1 MKNQHLSIKPAA
13 KTVVT
18 ELQFFWEIYRIPLMQ
33 HYNAVVKLLK
43 LFNKMRAIIKKSSHA
58 GDKQKEQESNFINN
72 LDRLFDIARRNAL
85 NLIKNDKDKQFL
97 ILQREVGRPGS
108 AFARVKKGKIEEEP
122 TTEPEP
128 SLESQSATSV
138 FTIDGGDEKPSTSRA
153 FSERSKSKIMTP
165 ILAATLD
172 RIGLS
177 DRNAMYVISAVLT
190 SAGLNL
196 GTDKV
201 ERLPVLVSSGANVQL
216 LGVPKLSSGTG
227 ERQANESSVVVIV
240 VVLVRIM
247 MSFMRLA
254 LKPRSGREPLMRQL
268 RLLVVERRPSAG
280 TGHSTTRLQR
290 RLRCQ

>member
-1 MKNQHLSIKPAA
+1 M
-13 KTVVT
+13 
-18 ELQFFWEIYRIPLMQ
+18 
-33 HYNAVVKLLK
+33 
-43 LFNKMRAIIKKSSHA
+43 
-58 GDKQKEQESNFINN
+58 
-72 LDRLFDIARRNAL
+72 DRLFDIARRNAL

-108 AFARVKKGKIEEEP
+108 AFARAKKGKIEEEP

-177 DRNAMYVISAVLT
+177 DRNALYAISAVLT

-196 GTDKV
+196 EDYTVSRQTISRARAEYRQEIAQNIQSNFDLNGPLVVHWDEKLLHDLTGTDKV

-227 ERQANESSVVVIV
+227 ERQANEVCKLMNAWELSDRICAMGFDTTGIKIGACTLIEKRIGRDLLWLACRHHIAE
-240 VVLVRIM
+240 VLM
-247 MSFMRLA
+247 TA
-254 LKPRSGREPLMRQL
+254 
-268 RLLVVERRPSAG
+268 A
-280 TGHSTTRLQR
+280 
-290 RLRCQ
+290 

>member
-1 MKNQHLSIKPAA
+1 
-13 KTVVT
+13 
-18 ELQFFWEIYRIPLMQ
+18 MQ

-58 GDKQKEQESNFINN
+58 GDKQKEQESSFINN

-216 LGVPKLSSGTG
+216 LGVPKLSSGTN
-227 ERQANESSVVVIV
+227 ERQANEDCKSMNTSATEC
-240 VVLVRIM
+240 
-247 MSFMRLA
+247 STSHY
-254 LKPRSGREPLMRQL
+254 KL
-268 RLLVVERRPSAG
+268 RKNSAG
-280 TGHSTTRLQR
+280 FHRIGVDKNERILFQQQGGNNVTTDELKQIAVK
-290 RLRCQ
+290 LKIAQMKTANCNFNFKPIAIVGVNVDK

>member
-1 MKNQHLSIKPAA
+1 
-13 KTVVT
+13 
-18 ELQFFWEIYRIPLMQ
+18 MQ

-58 GDKQKEQESNFINN
+58 GDKQKEQESTFINN

-85 NLIKNDKDKQFL
+85 NLIKNDKDKQFH

-108 AFARVKKGKIEEEP
+108 AFARVKKGKIEEP
-122 TTEPEP
+122 TTESKP

-227 ERQANESSVVVIV
+227 ERQANEVCKLMNAWELSD
-240 VVLVRIM
+240 RICAM
-247 MSFMRLA
+247 GFD
-254 LKPRSGREPLMRQL
+254 
-268 RLLVVERRPSAG
+268 
-280 TGHSTTRLQR
+280 TT
-290 RLRCQ
+290 